1 MKEFI
6 NFPAIRFK
14 KSEISHDAL
23 KRIFYDE
30 EQVGLLWRF
39 SYIAALNNQNYNLAN
54 FLADGEN
61 VTLPKYLIDVMLSE
75 YSLENGNPASM
86 MDTLVHVA
94 GDYVYSISADE
105 DKMVLSTQDG
115 LIKAQKLYY
124 ALPNLKTL
132 FPEADKKSRIGR
144 CHEFC
149 LRFAKNYDYD
159 SLVATGYVAP
169 LSQKNKNLH
178 SWIEM
183 ELGGEEVVV
192 DFTRGLVFNKDGYY
206 LLKNIRCNAV
216 QKIDRKTVAK
226 DSEMIDELA
235 SADGFYSKLY
245 LANRKQA
252 IEVYQELLQAAQPE

>member
-1 MKEFI
+1 MKKFI

-14 KSEISHDAL
+14 KTDISHDKL
-23 KRIFYDE
+23 KNIFYDE
-30 EQVGLLWRF
+30 EQIGLLWRL
-39 SYIAALNNQNYNLAN
+39 SYISALNSQNYNLAN
-54 FLADGEN
+54 LMAEGEN

-75 YSLENGNPASM
+75 YSLESGNPVSL

-94 GDYVYSISADE
+94 GDYVYSLSANE
-105 DKMVLSTQDG
+105 DNIVISTQEG
-115 LIKAQKLYY
+115 EIRAQKLYY
-124 ALPNLKTL
+124 AFPELKTL

-178 SWIEM
+178 TWIEM
-183 ELGGEEVVV
+183 ELAGEEVVI

-206 LLKNIRCNAV
+206 LLKNVRRNAV
-216 QKIDRKTVAK
+216 QKIDRKIVAK
-226 DSEMIDELA
+226 EAEMIDELA

-245 LANRKQA
+245 FANRKQA
-252 IEVYQELLQAAQPE
+252 IEVYQSLIQSAQPE